1 MSRRLTFLSF
11 VDLEYFRMRVIQM
24 TTDVEVKAA
33 EKNNIEKPRDPDR
46 TRDLFG
52 VQLEVRRPIKYS
64 LAFSS
69 SSSSLIFTFFVVFF
83 EIVLMVLD
91 HLSSWKIGIVLI
103 LSFFTI
109 FQTQNKTKK

>member
-1 MSRRLTFLSF
+1 
-11 VDLEYFRMRVIQM
+11 M

-64 LAFSS
+64 LASS
-69 SSSSLIFTFFVVFF
+69 FSSSLIFTFFVVFF

-91 HLSSWKIGIVLI
+91 HLFSWKIGIVLI

-109 FQTQNKTKK
+109 FQTKTKQKNKKIGNESAAGR

>member
-1 MSRRLTFLSF
+1 
-11 VDLEYFRMRVIQM
+11 M

-64 LAFSS
+64 LASS
-69 SSSSLIFTFFVVFF
+69 SSSFSSLIFTFFVVFF

-109 FQTQNKTKK
+109 FQTQKQKK